1 MDKRYLSIQ
10 NKQHDIVQDADGT
23 EWVQCHR
30 CFASFHL
37 RCLAKMEG
45 EYLNQKIIYRF
56 KREAF
61 ICVKCSKQTGV
72 NFFTL

>member
-45 EYLNQKIIYRF
+45 EYFDQKIIYRF
-56 KREAF
+56 K
-61 ICVKCSKQTGV
+61 
-72 NFFTL
+72 